1 MKKQAA
7 AETFPKFTMPHRGL
21 LLLSG
26 IYAILWGAFFR
37 WFGPAVLGWLSMV
50 SDFSVEMDTLFY
62 GTIGMVSGLLLFLSA
77 FYPISWIYLIG
88 LGLLGKMISMV
99 TFTVLFMGNLEW
111 NKRVAF
117 HLLFNEGIW
126 LIPLAIIFWKA
137 LQVKKYLKTQS

>member
-1 MKKQAA
+1 MKKQPVT
-7 AETFPKFTMPHRGL
+7 ETSPKFTMPHRGL

-37 WFGPAVLGWLSMV
+37 WFGPAVLGWLSMEN
-50 SDFSVEMDTLFY
+50 SFSGGTDTLFY
-62 GTIGMVSGLLLFLSA
+62 GSIGMVTGLLLFLSA

-88 LGLLGKMISMV
+88 MGILGKIVSLISFLGLY
-99 TFTVLFMGNLEW
+99 MGSLEW

-126 LIPLAIIFWKA
+126 LVPLAIILWRA
-137 LQVKKYLKTQS
+137 LKVKKFLKTQP